1 MRSSTYR
8 NDHGRSV
15 VILGGI
21 RTPWVKAGAGLQD
34 VHPVELAR
42 LPAEEMLVRLNVPL
56 TDVDDVIFG
65 NVSQPADAQNL
76 SRVVALRLGLPLSV
90 PAHTVHRNCAS
101 GMEAITQAFDKVRFG
116 LADVVIAGGAESM
129 SSAPFLFSKRAQ
141 RKFVQLARARTALAK
156 LSAAATFRARDF
168 SPVIALEVGLTDGF
182 CGQNMGQTAENLAH
196 EFAIGRSMQDA
207 YALQSH
213 RRVVSAAES
222 GFFTDEIVPTY
233 PPPDFGEVAADI
245 GPRKNQSLEALAKL
259 RPYFDRQFGTVTAGN
274 ACSITDGGCALL
286 IASEEKAASLGIK
299 PLGKIN
305 SYAYRGCPPHRMGLG
320 PAFATPE
327 ALADA
332 GLTLRDIDRVELNE
346 AFAVQVLANQMAFDS
361 KAFAETELGL
371 SEPIGPLNDDQLNVN
386 GGAIALGHP
395 VGATGVRLVLTLLRE
410 LARSGLRR
418 GLATL
423 CVGGGQG
430 AAMVVERTE

>member
-156 LSAAATFRARDF
+156 LSAAAHERAKFRHA
-168 SPVIALEVGLTDGF
+168 S
-182 CGQNMGQTAENLAH
+182 
-196 EFAIGRSMQDA
+196 
-207 YALQSH
+207 
-213 RRVVSAAES
+213 VV
-222 GFFTDEIVPTY
+222 
-233 PPPDFGEVAADI
+233 
-245 GPRKNQSLEALAKL
+245 
-259 RPYFDRQFGTVTAGN
+259 
-274 ACSITDGGCALL
+274 LL
-286 IASEEKAASLGIK
+286 W
-299 PLGKIN
+299 
-305 SYAYRGCPPHRMGLG
+305 
-320 PAFATPE
+320 
-327 ALADA
+327 
-332 GLTLRDIDRVELNE
+332 
-346 AFAVQVLANQMAFDS
+346 
-361 KAFAETELGL
+361 
-371 SEPIGPLNDDQLNVN
+371 
-386 GGAIALGHP
+386 
-395 VGATGVRLVLTLLRE
+395 
-410 LARSGLRR
+410 
-418 GLATL
+418 
-423 CVGGGQG
+423 
-430 AAMVVERTE
+430 